1 MPLNRGVGDA
11 FPDVALLDDRG
22 DERTI
27 GAVAAGQP
35 LFLALFRG
43 PW

>member
-1 MPLNRGVGDA
+1 MPLNVQPGDA
-11 FPDVALLDDRG
+11 FPDLSLLDDTG
-22 DERTI
+22 TSVSVSD
-27 GAVAAGQP
+27 VAKGQP